1 MRFTWI
7 IKWSTNYFYF
17 YKEGSPTTAS
27 PHSADPPLRPLL
39 YVADAASASHGWS
52 LMRSGELDWWGPR
65 VRRRERGR
73 EKGKREIGPSLREK
87 EGEKEVTDLLLW
99 DRGYSCANSAGWA
112 HRTSLDFKMNKA
124 PLARLAAVTELR

>member
-27 PHSADPPLRPLL
+27 PHSADPPPRPLL